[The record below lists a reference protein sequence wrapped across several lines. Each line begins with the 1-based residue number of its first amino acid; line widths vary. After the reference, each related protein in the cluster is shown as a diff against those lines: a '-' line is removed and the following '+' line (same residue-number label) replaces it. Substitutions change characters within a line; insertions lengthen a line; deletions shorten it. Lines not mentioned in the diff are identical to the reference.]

1 MIFGELDC
9 ERFSARRRKTYE
21 QPLPPKRNQ
30 RTADLMN
37 VRRIFEDI
45 NYGYL

>member
-1 MIFGELDC
+1 MIFGALDC
-9 ERFSARRRKTYE
+9 ERFSAGRRKTYE
-21 QPLPPKRNQ
+21 QPLPLKRNQ

-37 VRRIFEDI
+37 ARRIFEDI